1 MDSTYQNS
9 LSSCLGRTCLKWGS
23 DGELSPPDLNLVM
36 QRLALVDE
44 EVAAL
49 NLLTSAP
56 PGSPPV
62 SQQDPR
68 TREKP
73 PFVQVCVSGRR
84 CRDQG
89 RSGLGVS

>member
-23 DGELSPPDLNLVM
+23 DGELSPPDLKLVM

-49 NLLTSAP
+49 NLLTSATP
-56 PGSPPV
+56 ARV
-62 SQQDPR
+62 L
-68 TREKP
+68 
-73 PFVQVCVSGRR
+73 RR
-84 CRDQG
+84 LRSRILVLG
-89 RSGLGVS
+89 RSRPFFRFA